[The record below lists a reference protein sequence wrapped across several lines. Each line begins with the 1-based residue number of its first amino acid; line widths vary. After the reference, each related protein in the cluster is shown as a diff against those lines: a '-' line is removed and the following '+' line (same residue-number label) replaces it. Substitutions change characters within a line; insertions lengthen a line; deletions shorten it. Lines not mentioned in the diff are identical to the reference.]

1 MAQLAE
7 VKRKIAE
14 LEAKGDIKNAV
25 AELEKAIKE
34 FSGEGSLYNKLGDLY
49 IKINRKDRALK
60 IYEKGARVFKDETY
74 FPNAIALCKKILRL
88 DKERANVYE
97 LLGHLHKELDQR
109 GEAAN
114 YFLEYAERKMKEND
128 MDTVLETYNMIKEL
142 VPNNPKILE
151 TISAIYEKVGK
162 KEEGEELRKEAK
174 EIESKQG
181 KLRETLAQTPAPE
194 AAAEASEK
202 VEEVPHEEEIPEAPV
217 VEEPSEPPREEKQ
230 PEEQSAEAEEVVTE
244 EQPPEIEE
252 AISEELPQVAEETV
266 EAPEEA
272 QEPTDETT
280 VDTHVSP
287 DVAELIEDTED
298 EIAAGE
304 VIPEVPAELSEIDKT
319 IELGELYLNLGSE
332 DEAVD
337 CFRSAANEVWERKD
351 YDKALML
358 NKKIAE
364 LRPFDLRSR
373 QHLVEIAEIIDDKEL
388 HIQAMLDLAESL
400 RRRERKSEAQDLY
413 KKVLD
418 LDAENSIAKEMLA
431 VSEPPKDFIDLGE
444 VLRTTLDEEKKPEEM
459 QTIEGLVSQ
468 FRREVFESI
477 GEGDFR
483 SRYDLG
489 VAYKGMGLYQEATE
503 EFEIAAKDPDLKLKA
518 MEMLGS
524 CFMERGKT
532 DDAMRILHDGLHVTN
547 RPRLE
552 YFGLHFLLGQCYEKK
567 RNIKEA
573 LQHYIDAYQI
583 DKTVPE
589 LTLKINHL
597 KKTLE
602 ARLKKRKKPAPEKA
616 KSPVKSDKTRT
627 KKSKITYL

>member
-1 MAQLAE
+1 MAQLGE
-7 VKRKIAE
+7 VKRKVAE
-14 LEAKGDIKNAV
+14 LEAKGDIKKAV
-25 AELEKAIKE
+25 AELESAIEE
-34 FSGEGSLYNKLGDLY
+34 FSAEGSLYNKLGDLY
-49 IKINRKDRALK
+49 LKINRKNRALK

-88 DKERANVYE
+88 DKERAQVYE

-128 MDTVLETYNMIKEL
+128 MDTVLETYNIIKEL

-181 KLRETLAQTPAPE
+181 KLRETIEQKSTPEVAPE
-194 AAAEASEK
+194 ESKEG
-202 VEEVPHEEEIPEAPV
+202 EEVTHTEEVPEAPV
-217 VEEPSEPPREEKQ
+217 VEPPVAEAPSGP
-230 PEEQSAEAEEVVTE
+230 PEEAKPEVVTE
-244 EQPPEIEE
+244 GQPQDVQE
-252 AISEELPQVAEETV
+252 AAKHGHPGATEETAG
-266 EAPEEA
+266 EPAPA
-272 QEPTDETT
+272 PEPTDETS
-280 VDTHVSP
+280 VEDRVSP
-287 DVAELIEDTED
+287 EVEERIEETED
-298 EIAAGE
+298 DIVTKEFTSEAS
-304 VIPEVPAELSEIDKT
+304 AELSEIDKT

-337 CFRSAANEVWERKD
+337 CFRSAANEVWEKRD

-413 KKVLD
+413 KKVLR
-418 LDAENSIAKEMLA
+418 LDSENSIAKEMLA

-444 VLRTTLDEEKKPEEM
+444 VLRTTLDEEKRPEEL

-477 GEGDFR
+477 GESDFR

-489 VAYKGMGLYQEATE
+489 VAYKGMGLYQEAIE

-524 CFMERGKT
+524 CFMERGRM
-532 DDAMRILHDGLHVTN
+532 DDAMRVLYDGLHVTN

-552 YFGLHFLLGQCYEKK
+552 YFGLHFLLGQCYEQRK
-567 RNIKEA
+567 NIKQA
-573 LQHYIDAYQI
+573 LQHYVDAYQI

-602 ARLKKRKKPAPEKA
+602 AQLKQKKKPAPKSGKA
-616 KSPVKSDKTRT
+616 PPKTDKAQT

>member
-14 LEAKGDIKNAV
+14 LEARGDIKKAI

-34 FSGEGSLYNKLGDLY
+34 FTTEGSLFNKLGDLY

-60 IYEKGARVFKDETY
+60 VYEKGARVFKDETY

-88 DKERANVYE
+88 DKERADVYE

-114 YFLEYAERKMKEND
+114 YFLEYAERKMKENE
-128 MDTVLETYNMIKEL
+128 MDKVLETYNIIKEL

-151 TISAIYEKVGK
+151 TISAIYDKVGK
-162 KEEGEELRKEAK
+162 KEEGAELRKEAK

-181 KLRETLAQTPAPE
+181 KLRESLGQEPQTPAT
-194 AAAEASEK
+194 ADKEK
-202 VEEVPHEEEIPEAPV
+202 VEETAEKVPAPLSEKEPEPEQPV
-217 VEEPSEPPREEKQ
+217 VEPEDTERPLDVHEPEVEEHGVDAQESEIEEHHPDAQ
-230 PEEQSAEAEEVVTE
+230 AEEVTE
-244 EQPPEIEE
+244 EPVLAAQEETGEVSDESLVTHEITEFPEEGKDE
-252 AISEELPQVAEETV
+252 VAAEETF
-266 EAPEEA
+266 
-272 QEPTDETT
+272 
-280 VDTHVSP
+280 
-287 DVAELIEDTED
+287 DVAT
-298 EIAAGE
+298 
-304 VIPEVPAELSEIDKT
+304 ELSEIDKT

-332 DEAVD
+332 EEAVD
-337 CFRSAANEVWERKD
+337 CFRSAADEVWQQQD

-358 NKKIAE
+358 NKKIAD

-373 QHLVEIAEIIDDKEL
+373 QHLVEIAEVMNDTEL
-388 HIQAMLDLAESL
+388 QIQALLDLAESL
-400 RRRERKSEAQDLY
+400 RRREKKSEAQDLY
-413 KKVLD
+413 KKVLK
-418 LDAENSIAKEMLA
+418 LDPENSIALEMISVA
-431 VSEPPKDFIDLGE
+431 EKAPKDFIDLGE
-444 VLRTTLDEEKKPEEM
+444 VLRTELDDEKRPEEM

-477 GEGDFR
+477 GESDFR

-489 VAYKGMGLYQEATE
+489 VAYKGMGLYQEASE
-503 EFEIAAKDPDLKLKA
+503 EFEIAAKDPELKLKA
-518 MEMLGS
+518 MEMIGS
-524 CFMERGKT
+524 CFMERGKF
-532 DDAMRILHDGLHVTN
+532 DDAMRVLHEGLNVTS

-552 YFGLHFLLGQCYEKK
+552 YFGLHFLLAQCYEQKK
-567 RNIKEA
+567 NPKSA
-573 LQHYIDAYQI
+573 LQHYVNAYQI

-597 KKTLE
+597 KKKLE
-602 ARLKKRKKPAPEKA
+602 AQLTKAKKPAK
-616 KSPVKSDKTRT
+616 KKTSVKSGKARA

>member
-7 VKRKIAE
+7 VKRKVAE

-60 IYEKGARVFKDETY
+60 IYEKGARVFKEETY

-88 DKERANVYE
+88 DKERAGVYE

-174 EIESKQG
+174 QIEDKQG
-181 KLRETLAQTPAPE
+181 QLRETLAQKPAPE
-194 AAAEASEK
+194 TAAKEPEK
-202 VEEVPHEEEIPEAPV
+202 VEEVAQEEIPEAPP
-217 VEEPSEPPREEKQ
+217 VEEPSVPSREEQAELASTEEEEAATEEEPQQVEEETSQETPKAAA
-230 PEEQSAEAEEVVTE
+230 EEQ
-244 EQPPEIEE
+244 
-252 AISEELPQVAEETV
+252 
-266 EAPEEA
+266 
-272 QEPTDETT
+272 
-280 VDTHVSP
+280 
-287 DVAELIEDTED
+287 
-298 EIAAGE
+298 E
-304 VIPEVPAELSEIDKT
+304 VIPEPPVEAVIDDSATSEVAEAVEEAEGEMVVGNVTGEPPSVLSEIDKT

-337 CFRSAANEVWERKD
+337 CFRSAANEVWKQKD
-351 YDKALML
+351 YDRALML

-373 QHLVEIAEIIDDKEL
+373 QHLVEIAEIMDDKEL

-413 KKVLD
+413 KRVLQ
-418 LDAENSIAKEMLA
+418 LDAENSIAQEMLA
-431 VSEPPKDFIDLGE
+431 VSAPPKDFIDLGE
-444 VLRTTLDEEKKPEEM
+444 VLRTTMDEDKMLEEE

-489 VAYKGMGLYQEATE
+489 VAYKGMGLYQEAIE

-524 CFMERGKT
+524 CFMERDKM
-532 DDAMRILHDGLHVTN
+532 DDAMRVLHEGLHVTN

-573 LQHYIDAYQI
+573 LQHYVNAYQI
-583 DKTVPE
+583 DKNVPE

-602 ARLKKRKKPAPEKA
+602 ARLKKKKKPSPKKA
-616 KSPVKSDKTRT
+616 KAPVKPEKTRT

>member
-34 FSGEGSLYNKLGDLY
+34 FSAEGSLYNKLGDLY
-49 IKINRKDRALK
+49 IKIDRKDRALK

-88 DKERANVYE
+88 DKERADVYE

-114 YFLEYAERKMKEND
+114 YFLEYAERKMKENE

-181 KLRETLAQTPAPE
+181 KLRETLAQKPTQQ
-194 AAAEASEK
+194 AAEESEK
-202 VEEVPHEEEIPEAPV
+202 VEDVPQEEEIPEAPV
-217 VEEPSEPPREEKQ
+217 VEEPSAPP
-230 PEEQSAEAEEVVTE
+230 PEEEQPAEAEEVVTD
-244 EQPPEIEE
+244 EQPQEREEAVGEPEEALE
-252 AISEELPQVAEETV
+252 PADETAVDDRVSPEATAISEDEE
-266 EAPEEA
+266 
-272 QEPTDETT
+272 D
-280 VDTHVSP
+280 
-287 DVAELIEDTED
+287 ED
-298 EIAAGE
+298 EIATGN
-304 VIPEVPAELSEIDKT
+304 VIPEAPSELSEIEKT

-337 CFRSAANEVWERKD
+337 CFRSAANEVWEKKD

-364 LRPFDLRSR
+364 LRPFDLLSR

-413 KKVLD
+413 EKVLN
-418 LDAENSIAKEMLA
+418 LDSENSIAKEMLA
-431 VSEPPKDFIDLGE
+431 VSEAPKDFIDLGE

-489 VAYKGMGLYQEATE
+489 VAYKGMGLYQEAIE

-524 CFMERGKT
+524 CFMERGKM
-532 DDAMRILHDGLHVTN
+532 DDAMRVLYDGLHVTN

-567 RNIKEA
+567 KNIKEA
-573 LQHYIDAYQI
+573 LQHYVDAYQI

-602 ARLKKRKKPAPEKA
+602 ARLKKRKKPAHKKA
-616 KSPVKSDKTRT
+616 KTPVKPAKIRT

>member
-1 MAQLAE
+1 MAQLGE
-7 VKRKIAE
+7 VKRKVAE
-14 LEAKGDIKNAV
+14 LEAKGDIKKAV
-25 AELEKAIKE
+25 AELESAIEE
-34 FSGEGSLYNKLGDLY
+34 FSSEGSLYNKLGDLY
-49 IKINRKDRALK
+49 LKINRKNRALK

-88 DKERANVYE
+88 DKERAEVYE

-128 MDTVLETYNMIKEL
+128 MDTVLETYNIVKEL

-174 EIESKQG
+174 VIESKQG
-181 KLRETLAQTPAPE
+181 KLRETIEQKSTPEVAPE
-194 AAAEASEK
+194 ESKEG
-202 VEEVPHEEEIPEAPV
+202 EEVPHTEEVPEAPV
-217 VEEPSEPPREEKQ
+217 VEPPVAEAPSEPPEEAKQ
-230 PEEQSAEAEEVVTE
+230 PEVVTE
-244 EQPPEIEE
+244 GQPQDVEE
-252 AISEELPQVAEETV
+252 
-266 EAPEEA
+266 
-272 QEPTDETT
+272 
-280 VDTHVSP
+280 
-287 DVAELIEDTED
+287 
-298 EIAAGE
+298 AAGE
-304 VIPEVPAELSEIDKT
+304 PAPAPEPTNETSVEDRVSPEVEERIEETEDDIVTQEFASEASAELSEIDKT

-337 CFRSAANEVWERKD
+337 CFRSAANEVWEKRD

-413 KKVLD
+413 KKVLQ
-418 LDAENSIAKEMLA
+418 LDSENSIAKEMLA

-444 VLRTTLDEEKKPEEM
+444 VLRTTLDEEKRPEEM

-477 GEGDFR
+477 GESDFR

-489 VAYKGMGLYQEATE
+489 VAYKGMGLYQEAIE

-524 CFMERGKT
+524 CFMERGRM
-532 DDAMRILHDGLHVTN
+532 DDAMRVLQDGLHVTN

-552 YFGLHFLLGQCYEKK
+552 YFGLHFLLGQCYEERK
-567 RNIKEA
+567 NIKQA

-602 ARLKKRKKPAPEKA
+602 AQLKKKKKPTPKSRKAPPKTEK
-616 KSPVKSDKTRT
+616 KQT

>member
-1 MAQLAE
+1 MAQLGE
-7 VKRKIAE
+7 VKRKVAE
-14 LEAKGDIKNAV
+14 LEAKGDIKKAV
-25 AELEKAIKE
+25 TELESAIEE
-34 FSGEGSLYNKLGDLY
+34 FSSEGSLYNKLGDLY
-49 IKINRKDRALK
+49 LKINRKNRALK

-88 DKERANVYE
+88 DKERAEVYE

-128 MDTVLETYNMIKEL
+128 MDTVLETYNIVKEL

-162 KEEGEELRKEAK
+162 KEEGEELLKEAK
-174 EIESKQG
+174 VIESKQG
-181 KLRETLAQTPAPE
+181 KLRETIEQKSTPEVAPE
-194 AAAEASEK
+194 EGKEGG
-202 VEEVPHEEEIPEAPV
+202 EVPHTEEVPEAPV
-217 VEEPSEPPREEKQ
+217 VEPPVAEAPSEPPEEAKQ
-230 PEEQSAEAEEVVTE
+230 PEVVNEGQPQDVEE
-244 EQPPEIEE
+244 
-252 AISEELPQVAEETV
+252 
-266 EAPEEA
+266 
-272 QEPTDETT
+272 
-280 VDTHVSP
+280 
-287 DVAELIEDTED
+287 
-298 EIAAGE
+298 AAGE
-304 VIPEVPAELSEIDKT
+304 PAPAPEPTNETSVEDRVSPEVEERIEETEDDIVTQEFASEESAELSEIDKT

-337 CFRSAANEVWERKD
+337 CFRSAANEVWEKRD

-413 KKVLD
+413 KKVLQ
-418 LDAENSIAKEMLA
+418 LDSENSIAKEMLA

-444 VLRTTLDEEKKPEEM
+444 VLRTTLDEEKRPEEM

-477 GEGDFR
+477 GESDFR

-489 VAYKGMGLYQEATE
+489 VAYKGMGLYQEAIE

-524 CFMERGKT
+524 CFMERGRM
-532 DDAMRILHDGLHVTN
+532 DDAMRVLQDGLHVTN

-552 YFGLHFLLGQCYEKK
+552 YFGLHFLLGQCYEERK
-567 RNIKEA
+567 NIKQA

-602 ARLKKRKKPAPEKA
+602 AQLKKKKKPTPKSRKAPPKTEK
-616 KSPVKSDKTRT
+616 KQT